1 MRRAILSFVIGVVV
15 GLLWMGWA
23 ILSNPTELPDET
35 KDEIVAERYVGG
47 DS

>member
-1 MRRAILSFVIGVVV
+1 MKRAILSFVIGVVV

-35 KDEIVAERYVGG
+35 KREIVSDWSSGG